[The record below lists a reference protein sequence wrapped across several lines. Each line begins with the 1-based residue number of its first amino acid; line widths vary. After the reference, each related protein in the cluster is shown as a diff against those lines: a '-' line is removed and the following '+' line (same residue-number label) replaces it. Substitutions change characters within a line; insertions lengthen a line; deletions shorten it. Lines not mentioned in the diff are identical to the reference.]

1 MGVVGVEEA
10 VPVGDVDGVD
20 GLDDALVDVDRL
32 VRVLGDVDGAVTES
46 VGVGDTASVAGVDGL
61 AGALVLGAGCF
72 FGTR

>member
-1 MGVVGVEEA
+1 
-10 VPVGDVDGVD
+10 
-20 GLDDALVDVDRL
+20 
-32 VRVLGDVDGAVTES
+32 VLGDVDGAVTES